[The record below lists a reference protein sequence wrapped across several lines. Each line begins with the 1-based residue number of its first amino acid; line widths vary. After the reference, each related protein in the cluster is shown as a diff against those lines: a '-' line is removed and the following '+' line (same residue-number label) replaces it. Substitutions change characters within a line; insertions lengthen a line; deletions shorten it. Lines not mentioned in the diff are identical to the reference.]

1 MRNARSILVTTCTIL
16 VSGVFLGFMTDGY
29 VQATASGT
37 YSYVHL
43 FTEVLDEVKRNYVD
57 DIDAKDLVHSSIRG
71 MMRDLDA
78 HSVFLDETAYGE
90 LRIDT
95 KGSFGGLGIVI
106 SIRDD
111 FLTVMSPMEG
121 TPAWQKGIEAG
132 DRIVAIEGEPT
143 DGITTE
149 EAVTKLRG
157 PKGTDVTI
165 TIARAGISD
174 PFDFTITRD
183 VIAIKSIPFAGVVGD
198 RIGYVRL
205 VNFSEVA
212 SEELALAM
220 EDLLDQD
227 VRAMILDLRNNSGG
241 LLEQAVA
248 VADLF
253 VEKGKLVVYTK
264 GRHPSDSREWA
275 APHRSI
281 LGEIPLVVMV
291 NDGTASASEIV
302 SGAIQDY
309 DIGVVLGVSTY
320 GKGSVQTVRNLSSG
334 TALKLTTALYYTPS
348 GRSIHRPEH
357 RSGKS
362 ASDED
367 EEPEHFKT
375 ESGRP
380 IEGGG
385 GIKPDVVVEAP
396 EASRL
401 LIDILRKDLFFK
413 FAVEAT
419 SSDRDLGDR
428 PRVSDEMLY
437 LGSDHVAS
445 ESYLAEFSQHLRE
458 AEIEFDDVELEED
471 REYIVSAISR
481 QIATKLHGMEAGY
494 RFGLEADHQLGETID
509 LLDGVLTKDDLWVKV
524 DETRALAAA
533 DPERIVTLTE

>member
-1 MRNARSILVTTCTIL
+1 MPEDRSMRNSRSILVTTCTIL
-16 VSGVFLGFMTDGY
+16 FSGLFLGFMTDGY

-43 FTEVLDEVKRNYVD
+43 FTEVLDEVKRNYVEE
-57 DIDAKDLVHSSIRG
+57 IDAKDLVYSSIRG

-111 FLTVMSPMEG
+111 FLTVISPMEG
-121 TPAWQKGIEAG
+121 TPAWQKGIQAG

-157 PKGTDVTI
+157 PKGTEVTI
-165 TIARAGISD
+165 TIARAGIPD
-174 PFDFTITRD
+174 TFDYTITRD
-183 VIAIKSIPFAGVVGD
+183 VIAIKSIPFAGVLGD
-198 RIGYVRL
+198 GIGYVRL

-212 SEELALAM
+212 SEELALAI
-220 EDLLDQD
+220 EELLDQE
-227 VRAMILDLRNNSGG
+227 VRGIVLDLRNNSGG

-253 VEKGKLVVYTK
+253 VEKGKLIVYTK
-264 GRHPSDSREWA
+264 GRHAGDNREWV
-275 APHRSI
+275 APQRPV
-281 LGEIPLVVMV
+281 LERIPLVVMV

-309 DIGVVLGVSTY
+309 DLGVVLGVATY

-357 RSGKS
+357 RRKS
-362 ASDED
+362 AGKGDE
-367 EEPEHFKT
+367 EEPEVFKT
-375 ESGRP
+375 ASERP

-385 GIKPDVVVEAP
+385 GVVPDVVVETP

-401 LIDILRKDLFFK
+401 LIDILRKDHFFK
-413 FAVEAT
+413 FVVQITAADQDGPE
-419 SSDRDLGDR
+419 DREPGEELF
-428 PRVSDEMLY
+428 E
-437 LGSDHVAS
+437 
-445 ESYLAEFSQHLRE
+445 EFADYLRE
-458 AEIEFDDVELEED
+458 AEIEFTDEELAEEAD
-471 REYIVSAISR
+471 YIAASIRR
-481 QIATKLHGMEAGY
+481 QIATTRFGMEAGY
-494 RFGLEADHQLGETID
+494 RYGLEADHQLQAAIE
-509 LLDGVLTKDDLWVKV
+509 LLDGVIVPDDLWAKL
-524 DETRALAAA
+524 DEPEELAAA
-533 DPERIVTLTE
+533 EPASTP

>member
-16 VSGVFLGFMTDGY
+16 VSGIFLGFMTDGY

-57 DIDAKDLVHSSIRG
+57 EIDAKDLVHSSIRG

-106 SIRDD
+106 SIRDN

-132 DRIVAIEGEPT
+132 DRIVAIEGEST

-174 PFDFTITRD
+174 PFDYTITRD

-220 EDLLDQD
+220 EDLLDQE
-227 VRAMILDLRNNSGG
+227 VLAMILDLRNNSGG

-264 GRHPSDSREWA
+264 GRHPSDSREWTS
-275 APHRSI
+275 PHRPV
-281 LGEIPLVVMV
+281 LGAIPLVVMV

-309 DIGVVLGVSTY
+309 DLGVVLGVDTY

-357 RSGKS
+357 RRGRN
-362 ASDED
+362 AEDDDEK
-367 EEPEHFKT
+367 PELFTT

-385 GIKPDVVVEAP
+385 GIKPDVIVEAP
-396 EASRL
+396 DASRL

-413 FAVEAT
+413 FVVQAT
-419 SSDRDLGDR
+419 SSDRDFGDS
-428 PRVSDEMLY
+428 PQVTDEMI
-437 LGSDHVAS
+437 D
-445 ESYLAEFSQHLRE
+445 EFVQHLRD
-458 AEIEFDDVELEED
+458 AEIEFDDEEFDED

-481 QIATKLHGMEAGY
+481 QIATKLHGLEAGY
-494 RFGLEADHQLGETID
+494 RFGLEADYQLGEAIE
-509 LLDGVLTKDDLWVKV
+509 LLGGVSSMGDLWARV

-533 DPERIVTLTE
+533 DLTTD